1 MKLKNLI
8 DIEFCSA
15 QRHYFAS
22 KKKYSNK
29 LSSEI
34 YFQVNVSV
42 SILEGD
48 LHPFALDKSQL
59 ILKTQDF
66 VIDNYRSVIDNY
78 RSCDIIVHPLYRKM
92 KDLGQ

>member
-15 QRHYFAS
+15 RRHYFAS

-34 YFQVNVSV
+34 YFQVN
-42 SILEGD
+42 LF
-48 LHPFALDKSQL
+48 PFQF
-59 ILKTQDF
+59 LKVTF
-66 VIDNYRSVIDNY
+66 A
-78 RSCDIIVHPLYRKM
+78 PL
-92 KDLGQ
+92 LWINHN